1 MESKLENGPS
11 IIYLIT
17 FSGYISSEELRAA
30 LMDHGE
36 MKLSL
41 AEVEEMI
48 DMVDIDNDDRINY
61 SEFVKLFTEHIDM

>member
-1 MESKLENGPS
+1 
-11 IIYLIT
+11 
-17 FSGYISSEELRAA
+17 
-30 LMDHGE
+30 MDHGE

-48 DMVDIDNDDRINY
+48 EMVDIENDDRINY